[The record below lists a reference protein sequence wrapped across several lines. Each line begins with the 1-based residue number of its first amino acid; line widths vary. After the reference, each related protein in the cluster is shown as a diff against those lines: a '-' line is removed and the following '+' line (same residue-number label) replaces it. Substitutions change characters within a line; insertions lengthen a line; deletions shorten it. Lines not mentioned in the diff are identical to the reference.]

1 MKDYSREKLLT
12 AGNFI
17 VTIYFL
23 IIFLLYHF
31 NYSNAVI
38 LFLHELLSISLL
50 AAALV
55 LFIIGIIKLIR
66 STMTTLFKVSFIL
79 LTSTIAL
86 IAYSF
91 LVS

>member
-38 LFLHELLSISLL
+38 LFLHELLSISFL
-50 AAALV
+50 
-55 LFIIGIIKLIR
+55 
-66 STMTTLFKVSFIL
+66 M
-79 LTSTIAL
+79 IAL
-86 IAYSF
+86 IFFVFGIIRLIRFTTQPIFKLSFALLSITIATIIYSF
-91 LVS
+91 IIS